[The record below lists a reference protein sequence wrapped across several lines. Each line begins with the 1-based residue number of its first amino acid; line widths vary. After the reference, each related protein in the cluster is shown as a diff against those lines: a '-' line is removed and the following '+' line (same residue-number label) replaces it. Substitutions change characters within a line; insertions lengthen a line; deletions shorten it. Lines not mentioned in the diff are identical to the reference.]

1 MNRIEK
7 EKLFVMRI
15 IFKLDFFLH
24 IDVVYQSDSLLM
36 YLKMISA
43 ARRDAEVWKH
53 SVSHVACTQHKSFIF
68 FSSRMHKLSAAAR
81 EKEIPPP
88 PLTHRPCV
96 VRRKHE
102 TGSSGMR
109 RAVGWNIK
117 YLENLFFSVVPGW
130 SGGESE
136 MYLSLLWKMCFSFPG
151 WGGGWLGGGGVWLC
165 VCVCVCVW
173 DDDDD
178 DEAALVGRTV
188 GQVEQQ
194 QCVWLCFTSHQ
205 RQQSCCSDISFTSLQ
220 SLSVTLFIRSF
231 HFIRFLLS
239 SKQTS
244 LFPVNRHKWWLMGI
258 VVP

>member
-117 YLENLFFSVVPGW
+117 YLESLFFSVVPGW

-165 VCVCVCVW
+165 VCVCVCV
-173 DDDDD
+173 
-178 DEAALVGRTV
+178 
-188 GQVEQQ
+188 
-194 QCVWLCFTSHQ
+194 CVCEMMMMMMMMRPL
-205 RQQSCCSDISFTSLQ
+205 
-220 SLSVTLFIRSF
+220 
-231 HFIRFLLS
+231 
-239 SKQTS
+239 
-244 LFPVNRHKWWLMGI
+244 WWGGL
-258 VVP
+258 